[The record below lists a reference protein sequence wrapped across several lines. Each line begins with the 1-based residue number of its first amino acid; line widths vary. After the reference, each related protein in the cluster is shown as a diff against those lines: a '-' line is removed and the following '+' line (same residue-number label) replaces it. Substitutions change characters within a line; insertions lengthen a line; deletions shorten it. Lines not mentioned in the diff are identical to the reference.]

1 MTSTV
6 RYTLHHEPAIIF
18 SPAKNQITINGEDVH
33 LEPLQ
38 ARLLTFFIEQQGN
51 VVNTQQ
57 IADRVWD
64 RSHVSDNLVRQVI
77 SLLRSQLQ
85 DKTRPYSIIKTIP
98 KQGYLFNIEVTKN
111 YPPQTNIKHSIVT
124 TENSAED
131 NQLAIQIESRL
142 QSESALQ
149 KEQMVHATQQAT
161 ARPCHTRIKKSVI
174 FIVLLVI
181 SGLGLGSSYLWQ
193 QSAHSPTKP
202 QQQGVFPVFL
212 HEINLD
218 TEQDY
223 EMSQSVYNYLFY
235 GLNSSKSISG
245 YHFDQLTPEAKQK
258 LSETG
263 IEIKSWI
270 KKSHDEYSLTVLLQ
284 NNQQPALNTK
294 IEKTFNKEDFFN
306 SIGDVIIELKTIIS
320 PTDQGYEITN
330 HRVTSVTDYNDWKVI
345 SEGISLFY
353 QGKGKKALD
362 KVTEKLNI
370 IQVEGR
376 GNYLVSSLLS
386 YSESLHYLKSNN
398 DIQKKQA
405 LVLAKQAFEMN
416 PRCDIANLTLG
427 LALLLNGHSDQAF
440 PYLFYAAESTPSP
453 ISYYL
458 LSIVDKQAD
467 NQRGAAYHYQCY
479 TEMKKEVNGQ
489 LFDLMDSLQK
499 PNLLQTTK
507 QAI

>member
-6 RYTLHHEPAIIF
+6 RYTLHHETIITF
-18 SPAKNQITINGEDVH
+18 SPAENQITINGEDAH

-51 VVNTQQ
+51 VVNAQQ
-57 IADRVWD
+57 IADSVWD

-98 KQGYLFNIEVTKN
+98 KQGYLFNIEVTEDCTS
-111 YPPQTNIKHSIVT
+111 QTNSNYTILA
-124 TENSAED
+124 TENTAE
-131 NQLAIQIESRL
+131 NSQLQIQTESNLQPESVL
-142 QSESALQ
+142 QSEQ
-149 KEQMVHATQQAT
+149 KVNVAHQTT
-161 ARPCHTRIKKSVI
+161 TRSRYTKIKTVI
-174 FIVLLVI
+174 TLILLAICVF
-181 SGLGLGSSYLWQ
+181 GASYLWQ
-193 QSAHSPTKP
+193 QSAQSPAMSQ
-202 QQQGVFPVFL
+202 QQQGVISIFL
-212 HEINLD
+212 HDINLD

-235 GLNSSKSISG
+235 GLNSSKAISG
-245 YHFDQLTPEAKQK
+245 YHFSQLTPEAKK
-258 LSETG
+258 NLTETG

-270 KKSHDEYSLTVLLQ
+270 KRSDRNYLLTVLLQ

-294 IEKTFNKEDFFN
+294 IEKSFNEDTFFDA
-306 SIGDVIIELKTIIS
+306 IGDVIIELKTAIS
-320 PTDQGYEITN
+320 PNDQGYEITN

-345 SEGISLFY
+345 SAGISLFY
-353 QGKGKKALD
+353 QGKGKEPLAKI
-362 KVTEKLNI
+362 EEQLNI
-370 IQVEGR
+370 IKSEGR
-376 GNYLVSSLLS
+376 GNYLVYSLLS
-386 YSESLHYLKSNN
+386 YSTSLHYLKSGN
-398 DIQKKQA
+398 DIQKDQA
-405 LVLAKQAFEMN
+405 LVFAKKAFEMN

-458 LSIVDKQAD
+458 LSVVDKQAD
-467 NQRGAAYHYQCY
+467 NPRGAAYHYQCY

-499 PNLLQTTK
+499 TNLLQTIK
-507 QAI
+507 KADF

>member
-98 KQGYLFNIEVTKN
+98 KQGYLFNIEVTKD
-111 YPPQTNIKHSIVT
+111 YAPQTNINHSILA

-131 NQLAIQIESRL
+131 NQLTIQTEP
-142 QSESALQ
+142 ALQ
-149 KEQMVHATQQAT
+149 KEQMVHATHQAT
-161 ARPCHTRIKKSVI
+161 ARPRHTQIRKSVL
-174 FIVLLVI
+174 FIVLLTI
-181 SGLGLGSSYLWQ
+181 SGLGLGSNYLWQ
-193 QSAHSPTKP
+193 QSAHSSAKP
-202 QQQGVFPVFL
+202 QQQDVLPVFL

-270 KKSHDEYSLTVLLQ
+270 KKSHDGYSLTVLLQ

-427 LALLLNGHSDQAF
+427 LALLLNDHNDQAF

-458 LSIVDKQAD
+458 LSVVDKKA
-467 NQRGAAYHYQCY
+467 NNPRGAAYHYQRY

-499 PNLLQTTK
+499 TNLLQTVKETN
-507 QAI
+507 

>member
-6 RYTLHHEPAIIF
+6 RYTLHQEPAIIF
-18 SPAKNQITINGEDVH
+18 SPDKNQITIDGEDVH

-98 KQGYLFNIEVTKN
+98 KQGYLFNIEVTKD
-111 YPPQTNIKHSIVT
+111 YTPQTNINHSILA

-161 ARPCHTRIKKSVI
+161 ARPRHTRIKKSVL
-174 FIVLLVI
+174 FIVLLTI
-181 SGLGLGSSYLWQ
+181 SGLGLGSNYLWQ
-193 QSAHSPTKP
+193 QSSHSSAKS
-202 QQQGVFPVFL
+202 QQQGVLPVFL

-270 KKSHDEYSLTVLLQ
+270 KKSHDGYSLTVLLQ

-427 LALLLNGHSDQAF
+427 LALLLNDHNDQAF

-458 LSIVDKQAD
+458 LSVVDKKAD
-467 NQRGAAYHYQCY
+467 NPRGAAYHYQRY

-499 PNLLQTTK
+499 TNLLQTVKETN
-507 QAI
+507 

>member
-6 RYTLHHEPAIIF
+6 RYTLHHEPVIIF

-51 VVNTQQ
+51 VVNAQQ

-98 KQGYLFNIEVTKN
+98 KQGYLFNIEVTKDCA
-111 YPPQTNIKHSIVT
+111 PLTNINHTILE
-124 TENSAED
+124 TENPAED
-131 NQLAIQIESRL
+131 NQLAIQTESRL
-142 QSESALQ
+142 QSEPVLQ
-149 KEQMVHATQQAT
+149 KEQTVQATQQTT
-161 ARPCHTRIKKSVI
+161 ARPHHTRIKKSVL
-174 FIVLLVI
+174 FIVLLAI

-193 QSAHSPTKP
+193 QSAHSSAK
-202 QQQGVFPVFL
+202 QQQGVLPVFL

-258 LSETG
+258 LTETG

-294 IEKTFNKEDFFN
+294 IEKTFNEENFFN
-306 SIGDVIIELKTIIS
+306 AIGDVIIELKTVIS

-330 HRVTSVTDYNDWKVI
+330 HRVTSVTDYNDWNVI

-370 IQVEGR
+370 IQAEGR

-405 LVLAKQAFEMN
+405 LELAKQAFEMN

-427 LALLLNGHSDQAF
+427 LALLLNDRSDQAF

-458 LSIVDKQAD
+458 LSVVDKQAD
-467 NQRGAAYHYQCY
+467 NPRGAAYHYQCY

-499 PNLLQTTK
+499 TNLLQTVKETN
-507 QAI
+507 